1 MCMPMW
7 RIHDVH
13 QSVAVWFLM
22 RGKSTAICQDPR
34 LYQSGRS
41 GPARKHSRNRSQE
54 PEQRPAELDLEQR
67 SAPQLWNNCGT
78 TVEQLWN
85 NCGNDCPYR
94 CQVRHD
100 RLNLT
105 KCGAACR
112 FLLPPCIT
120 CHCIPLHCITLHPC
134 MCLLVESRTSVLHVC
149 FCWVAITLK

>member
-78 TVEQLWN
+78 TVEQLWT

-100 RLNLT
+100 RLNAGQHVGSFYLHALHVIAFHYIALRYIHV
-105 KCGAACR
+105 CACR
-112 FLLPPCIT
+112 LKAVPAF
-120 CHCIPLHCITLHPC
+120 C
-134 MCLLVESRTSVLHVC
+134 MCG
-149 FCWVAITLK
+149 FFGWQ